1 MHDSPLALPDL
12 YAQLPNP
19 KHDEGIGGVA
29 GKLQAPLE
37 DVSLRDAEQTAR
49 PMPSKT
55 GAADALAAE
64 RLKHLIGT
72 PSIVLAAAPEAVATA
87 VEIASALGSD
97 LDLMFVEGVAS
108 PSAPRALVGAIA
120 DAGSLVTLKA
130 PGDDL
135 APDVFAAQWRLA
147 LEALQRRQTLYAPF
161 RRSLGAAGKTAILV
175 IDTAAPAALA
185 FAAIAAARRRSPAR
199 LVLIARRAF
208 DEDLQALSI
217 EADELIVLQPLPRTA
232 ELDVGTESQIS
243 DREAIGLLTAYRQGR
258 PLH

>member
-1 MHDSPLALPDL
+1 MTEQVLLQGEYAPADSIISTISTT
-12 YAQLPNP
+12 N
-19 KHDEGIGGVA
+19 
-29 GKLQAPLE
+29 
-37 DVSLRDAEQTAR
+37 
-49 PMPSKT
+49 
-55 GAADALAAE
+55 
-64 RLKHLIGT
+64 
-72 PSIVLAAAPEAVATA
+72 AAPEAVATA

-185 FAAIAAARRRSPAR
+185 FAANAAARRRSPAR

-208 DEDLQALSI
+208 DEDLQARNLLLPEWATRVDYPAFVELS
-217 EADELIVLQPLPRTA
+217 
-232 ELDVGTESQIS
+232 
-243 DREAIGLLTAYRQGR
+243 
-258 PLH
+258 LHYDKVNTWL

>member
-55 GAADALAAE
+55 EAADALAAE

-72 PSIVLAAAPEAVATA
+72 PSLVLAAAPEAVATA

-97 LDLMFVEGVAS
+97 LDLMFVEGVTS
-108 PSAPRALVGAIA
+108 PAAPNALVGAIA
-120 DAGSLVTLKA
+120 DAGALVTLKA

-135 APDVFAAQWRLA
+135 APDVFAAQWGLA
-147 LEALQRRQTLYAPF
+147 LEALQRRQMLYAPF

-199 LVLIARRAF
+199 LAF

-232 ELDVGTESQIS
+232 ELAVGTESQIS
-243 DREAIGLLTAYRQGR
+243 DREAIGLLTAYRQGG

>member
-1 MHDSPLALPDL
+1 MASKSGWSARTRPSWGVISLWCQLRQQVVAAAACGSPANSCGR
-12 YAQLPNP
+12 A
-19 KHDEGIGGVA
+19 ISRS
-29 GKLQAPLE
+29 
-37 DVSLRDAEQTAR
+37 VSL
-49 PMPSKT
+49 
-55 GAADALAAE
+55 
-64 RLKHLIGT
+64 
-72 PSIVLAAAPEAVATA
+72 
-87 VEIASALGSD
+87 
-97 LDLMFVEGVAS
+97 
-108 PSAPRALVGAIA
+108 GAIA

-243 DREAIGLLTAYRQGR
+243 DREAIGLLTAYRQGG